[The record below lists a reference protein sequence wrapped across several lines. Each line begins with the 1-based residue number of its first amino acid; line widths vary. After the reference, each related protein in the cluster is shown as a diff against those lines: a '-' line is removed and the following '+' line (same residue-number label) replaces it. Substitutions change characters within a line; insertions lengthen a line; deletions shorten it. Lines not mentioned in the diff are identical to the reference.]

1 MHLVMKIRFSVYNV
15 LYHGPWLCC
24 GPGAPRGAGGPSLTH
39 VPAMLEFQVC
49 NEVLYMRDVKCCVG
63 HCTGD
68 LLI

>member
-1 MHLVMKIRFSVYNV
+1 MV
-15 LYHGPWLCC
+15 
-24 GPGAPRGAGGPSLTH
+24 PGCAVGLGLGPSLTH